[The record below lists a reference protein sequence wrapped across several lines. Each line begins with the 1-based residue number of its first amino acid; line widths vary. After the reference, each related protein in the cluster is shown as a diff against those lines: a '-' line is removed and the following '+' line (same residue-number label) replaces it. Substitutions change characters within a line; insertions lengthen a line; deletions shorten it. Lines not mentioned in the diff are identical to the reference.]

1 MKRRT
6 FITMLSGSA
15 LGWPLVA
22 RAQQLNHVR
31 RIGVLMGYVEGDP
44 NIKSHLTGLL
54 EGLRAS
60 GWIDGKNVQVDYR
73 TAPDIDGM
81 RSRAAELLSLGPD
94 LIVTILTPVTRAARE
109 VAPSIPIVF
118 TSVSDPIG
126 AGFVE
131 SFSRPGGNITGFTN
145 SEPTMGGKWLSLLL
159 DIAPSVSR
167 VAMLF
172 NPETANTGTSGGI
185 YLKSIETAARLR
197 GKELIVSA
205 VHDPAGIDQTFA
217 AMAQAPGGGLLIMPS
232 GFTVANRDRIV
243 AQAAQYRL
251 PTIYS
256 NAMFAKAGGLLSY
269 GIDSVDL
276 MRNAA
281 LYADR
286 ILKGAK
292 PADLPV
298 QAPTKFSLVINLK
311 TAKALDLTVPPTLL
325 TITDE
330 VIE

>member
-1 MKRRT
+1 M
-6 FITMLSGSA
+6 
-15 LGWPLVA
+15 
-22 RAQQLNHVR
+22 
-31 RIGVLMGYVEGDP
+31 
-44 NIKSHLTGLL
+44 
-54 EGLRAS
+54 
-60 GWIDGKNVQVDYR
+60 
-73 TAPDIDGM
+73 
-81 RSRAAELLSLGPD
+81 
-94 LIVTILTPVTRAARE
+94 
-109 VAPSIPIVF
+109 PIVF

-217 AMAQAPGGGLLIMPS
+217 TMAQAPGGGLLIMPS

-298 QAPTKFSLVINLK
+298 QAPTKFFLVINLK